1 METSLSSTLHMY
13 ILHITYRDYMYTL
26 LIPQLYNIIV
36 KIQQQKLT
44 RVVTPLQL
52 TQLLYFSKFVKT
64 KKDKSLLFSSRKLL

>member
-1 METSLSSTLHMY
+1 
-13 ILHITYRDYMYTL
+13 MYTL

-36 KIQQQKLT
+36 KIQQQKLS

>member
-13 ILHITYRDYMYTL
+13 ILHITYRDSMYAL

-36 KIQQQKLT
+36 KIQQQKLS

-52 TQLLYFSKFVKT
+52 I
-64 KKDKSLLFSSRKLL
+64 